1 MPIRTNRGRVAV
13 YRKLWGW
20 PMRSPRHLL
29 ATGLVVL
36 AVVLTIVLIM
46 PKLTGSDHPSGAA
59 ATLGGS
65 SPTSS
70 QAGPVGGQ
78 GPGAAAGGQ
87 TTRTPA
93 PSSAVTTRLTAPTQ
107 TPTPAPPAQQA
118 LDVAG
123 LWAKAWV
130 NHPQGVTN
138 EQWLNGMRP
147 YTTEEQLAVMSTVD
161 PANVPATAVTGNP
174 VAKTSYTTSVEATVP
189 TNGGTLSIT
198 VIFTPQGWRVSYYQQ
213 AA

>member
-36 AVVLTIVLIM
+36 AVVLTVGLIV
-46 PKLTGSDHPSGAA
+46 PKLTGSDHATGAA

-65 SPTSS
+65 APTST
-70 QAGPVGGQ
+70 QAGPGGAP
-78 GPGAAAGGQ
+78 GAPGAAAGGQ
-87 TTRTPA
+87 TTRTPP
-93 PSSAVTTRLTAPTQ
+93 PSSAMTTRLTAPIQ

-118 LDVAG
+118 LDVAS

-130 NHPQGVTN
+130 NHPQGITN
-138 EQWLNGMRP
+138 EQWRDGMRP

-161 PANVPATAVTGNP
+161 PANVPATAVTGDP
-174 VAKTSYTTSVEATVP
+174 VAKSSYTTSVEATIA

-198 VIFTPQGWRVSYYQQ
+198 VISTPQGWRVSYYQQ
-213 AA
+213 A